1 MLTWLSLMPYLV
13 IFGNIRAVRL
23 ESIHGDHLNYPWSY
37 WEGVQEPPPCP
48 NPSTLFLIVIAETR
62 ISHMLFDILETKHVD
77 LLIFKQWQL
86 HACLIS
92 VAIINLWWAK
102 VFS

>member
-1 MLTWLSLMPYLV
+1 MPYL
-13 IFGNIRAVRL
+13 
-23 ESIHGDHLNYPWSY
+23 
-37 WEGVQEPPPCP
+37 
-48 NPSTLFLIVIAETR
+48 VIAETR

-92 VAIINLWWAK
+92 VTIINLWWP
-102 VFS
+102 